1 MVEQYFE
8 DALERKN
15 QVIQRLL
22 GDLDENEEQYSTM
35 LHTHIENI
43 ETMIGMWYLYMLTN
57 LERYIMGKIYL
68 FYSGLHAS
76 RIDFWKT
83 SYKEEKR
90 SLLNQYHAEM
100 QRYRDRK
107 FKSFR
112 ELECVY
118 YGLESKVDR
127 ERNEAVEHHLRKCDN
142 VKSGVSIYRVHNS

>member
-1 MVEQYFE
+1 MP
-8 DALERKN
+8 
-15 QVIQRLL
+15 
-22 GDLDENEEQYSTM
+22 
-35 LHTHIENI
+35 
-43 ETMIGMWYLYMLTN
+43 
-57 LERYIMGKIYL
+57 
-68 FYSGLHAS
+68 GLHAS

-142 VKSGVSIYRVHNS
+142 VKSGVSIKSQNIKLYLNSSIATKYI